1 MYQGLSKSGQGY
13 VDQLLAIR
21 ASQEQQQILQAEQ
34 QAILFAQQKQAL
46 DEKRKQDLLGVDDTV
61 KSFSQD
67 DLKYGAVRH
76 MIDRDKVAID
86 FDHDLALTELQLTGQ
101 DRNYALS
108 ALKNRADLLEK
119 KYGDKIKPF
128 EETAFFKK
136 AAENSSAAPFQAL
149 SKTVDLLTET
159 INTLADTPE
168 NQRTGLAKSFL
179 TGLVNSAKGNSD
191 AEQVS
196 EQLWKSPELFNLY
209 SYANATGKSIYN
221 PSTIAGFL
229 ASKEGID
236 FESKFKTNPNAYI
249 DKATAIRNAV
259 AESYNKQARER
270 VIFPTSPAI
279 ARDLG
284 VVEKD
289 IIPTLSE
296 RDALNRKEAQQAGG
310 VQGTQGVQA
319 TPQAAPVSPWKAVG
333 QDILQAAAPTI
344 RGAGPVGAGAAIGGL
359 LGGPPGALAGAAT
372 VGLTQLVGDPTIEVL
387 NGVFGLNLTPP
398 SRAFQDILT
407 RIGVPES
414 QGALQKAV
422 QGAVAGAADVVSGM
436 GIGKAL
442 VATSRPVLVRIG
454 AGLQEALGMQTAA
467 GAAAGASAV
476 SAEEAAKA
484 VGLESAAPYIGL
496 AGGLAGGMITGGAA
510 IGLSELAKG
519 RAVRLEE
526 AAQKTAE
533 SVLQKFTQDPVKA
546 RAEMNAAKEMGIAS
560 GGFQPMAGEISGD
573 AGLAALQQTL
583 YNRSSAL
590 KERLF
595 QNQQEISKGASE
607 ILKSGEIPQDKMS
620 KWFASQNED
629 VIKAAEEL
637 KAAYLKEGDMASATI
652 IDKAQAQVNALN
664 AAAIDD
670 QISSQQAYNLASK
683 KLQEAQFEVANARG
697 IKFDLNQLAERVFD
711 SEKKIARES
720 ASKMFT
726 DAGAGEVTIPFNH
739 TIDAAKAAAG
749 EISKIGDLPPRVE
762 KILKAYKGKK
772 GKIYSDTALELS
784 NAISDVND
792 DWNAVKLTEPK
803 KARIL
808 NNIKQAMLKDLE
820 SADLVSDDLKE
831 ARKAW
836 FDYASLYV
844 NGPAN
849 RISEKVSFIDAFMQK
864 GPKGAEQLKSALKVG
879 ERADSTSAVTDWF
892 VNNLAQRLGESPSAG
907 AIGKWQTGND
917 IAPLLR
923 VFPEASKKVDSIKQ
937 SIAAAEGSVNK
948 RAEIIAGL
956 KADEVQMA
964 QPEKHRIL
972 TEAKRE
978 ASKITKWTEGLGAQ
992 ALDTAR
998 EEISK
1003 NAATKFI
1010 GADPQIAVGRLIEG
1024 SKNPIADFDQLLAAA
1039 SQDQSGLALEGIKS
1053 ATKKWYESSMKILG
1067 QVVSSSN
1074 DPKKLSAED
1083 LAVSLARMN
1092 EVLLSDTTKRAI
1104 LEKVLSKDELAALDI
1119 VRKQV
1124 EIVSRKYKASA
1135 GMSPTSM
1142 NIESSMQVDA
1152 ALSET
1157 TLGLLGKLAAGATFD
1172 ELRRGATPGFASKLI
1187 NLIQTAWKGDVN
1199 KRSMQILEQALL
1211 NTDIA
1216 SNMLLKVDSQ
1226 DRFNRVAA
1234 FLRPALSSA
1243 AAQLNKQ
1250 PFTPGSVDTQKINN
1264 NVVITDTN
1272 YGFRVI
1278 QTPSKKYKLFSPDGK
1293 KVLGVF
1299 DSVEKAQSEAVKKF
1313 NSNVK

>member
-1 MYQGLSKSGQGY
+1 

-46 DEKRKQDLLGVDDTV
+46 EEKRKQDLLGVEETV
-61 KSFSQD
+61 KSFAED

-76 MIDRDKVAID
+76 MIDREKVAID

-101 DRNYALS
+101 DRNYVLS
-108 ALKNRADLLEK
+108 HLKNTSDQLEK

-168 NQRTGLAKSFL
+168 NQRTGLAKAFL

-196 EQLWKSPELFNLY
+196 EQLWKSPELFSLY

-229 ASKEGID
+229 ASKEGVE
-236 FESKFKTNPNAYI
+236 FESKFQTNPNAYI
-249 DKATAIRNAV
+249 DKAVAIRNAV

-270 VIFPTSPAI
+270 IILPTSPAI

-319 TPQAAPVSPWKAVG
+319 APQAAPVSPWKAVG

-344 RGAGPVGAGAAIGGL
+344 RGAGPVGAGAALGAAAGAPLAGIGAV
-359 LGGPPGALAGAAT
+359 PGALAGAGAAA
-372 VGLTQLVGDPTIEVL
+372 LTQAVGDPAVVL
-387 NGVFGLNLTPP
+387 LNNVFGLNLTPP
-398 SRAFQDILT
+398 SKAFQDLLT
-407 RIGVPES
+407 DIGVPES
-414 QGALQKAV
+414 KGGFQKVV

-442 VATSRPVLVRIG
+442 VAAGGPVKAGIG
-454 AGLQEALGMQTAA
+454 AGLQEALGMQTVA
-467 GAAAGASAV
+467 GAASGASAV

-484 VGLESAAPYIGL
+484 VGLESVAPLIGL
-496 AGGLAGGMITGGAA
+496 AGGLAGGFITGGAA

-546 RAEMNAAKEMGIAS
+546 RAEMNAAKEMGIAG

-583 YNRSSAL
+583 YNRSGAL

-595 QNQQEISKGASE
+595 QNQQEISKGVSE

-620 KWFASQNED
+620 KWFASQNEA

-637 KAAYLKEGDMASATI
+637 KAAYLAEGDMASAAI
-652 IDKAQAQVNALN
+652 LDKAQAQVNALN

-697 IKFDLNQLAERVFD
+697 IKFDLNQLAEKVF
-711 SEKKIARES
+711 STEKDIARQA
-720 ASKMFT
+720 ASDQFVN
-726 DAGAGEVTIPFNH
+726 AGAGEVTVPFNH
-739 TIDAAKAAAG
+739 TIDAANAAAG

-772 GKIYSDTALELS
+772 GKSYSDTALELS

-820 SADLVSDDLKE
+820 SADLVSDALRD

-864 GPKGAEQLKSALKVG
+864 GPKGAEQLKAALKVG

-978 ASKITKWTEGLGAQ
+978 AAKITKSSEQLGAQ
-992 ALDTAR
+992 AINLAKD
-998 EEISK
+998 EISQ
-1003 NAATKFI
+1003 NAATKLI
-1010 GADPQIAVGRLIEG
+1010 GANPEIAIKRLIDN
-1024 SKNPIADFDQLLAAA
+1024 SNNPIADFDQILAAA
-1039 SQDQSGLALEGIKS
+1039 AQDPSGLSLEGVKS
-1053 ATKKWYESSMKILG
+1053 AARKWIESSVKLKG
-1067 QVVSSSN
+1067 DVVSKTN
-1074 DPKKLSAED
+1074 DPRPLTLQD
-1083 LAVSLARMN
+1083 LAASLGKMN
-1092 EVLLSDTTKRAI
+1092 EALLADTTKRAI
-1104 LEKVLSKDELAALDI
+1104 LERVLSKDELAALDI

-1199 KRSMQILEQALL
+1199 RRSMQILEQALL
-1211 NTDIA
+1211 NPDIA

-1243 AAQLNKQ
+1243 ASQLNKQ
-1250 PFTPGSVDTQKINN
+1250 PFTPGSVDIQKINN

-1272 YGFRVI
+1272 YGFRII